1 MSSEL
6 RILKSP
12 DSDQAYRPAGVEEVT
27 WQTRIAGA
35 PGRLEFSVYDDGN
48 LAFPE
53 GAQVQ
58 FYFDQQP
65 VFLGFLF
72 ERERTKDRIVRCT
85 AYDQLRYLRQEEPY
99 VYTNKTA
106 TEVIRMIAE
115 DYELQIGEL
124 ADTEFRI
131 PARNEMGV
139 SMWECILQAL
149 GITHANTQNRFVL
162 YDDFGRLMLK
172 NINDMQ
178 LRMLINKDNLE
189 DFRLV
194 TSIDRETAN
203 AVKIVIDNPKTA
215 KREVYSVRDNV
226 NVAKWGLLK
235 FYKEIQYGM
244 NGSNYARM
252 TMSMRNLV
260 SKYFSLK
267 GIRGEPTIRAG
278 NGITINLEQ
287 ETGLAPMQL
296 VAEQVTHRFAGDDHS
311 MDIDFINPELWHA

>member
-35 PGRLEFSVYDDGN
+35 PGRLEFSVYDDGT

-58 FYFDQQP
+58 FYFDQKP
-65 VFLGFLF
+65 VFSGFLF

-124 ADTEFRI
+124 ADTGFKI

-162 YDDFGRLMLK
+162 YDDFGKLTLK
-172 NINDMQ
+172 NVADMQ

-203 AVKIVIDNPKTA
+203 AVKIVIDNPNTG
-215 KREVYSVRDNV
+215 KREVYSLRDNV

-235 FYKEIQYGM
+235 YYKEIQYGM
-244 NGSNYARM
+244 NGSNFARM